1 MEDASADGCCAVRVG
16 KSRRILGGAT
26 TMSWT
31 GRDRLGRLRIG
42 AWLTLAALAAAGL
55 GGRSLHAQDPNA
67 DPLRQALEDAIA
79 GRPIG
84 GGAPGLPPAPPEG
97 AWGEVINATD
107 RWIVLQNHA
116 GQQFPI
122 AVDDI
127 QEFLIRWPSRV
138 DLISNEALV
147 EAIGFSPGSNVI
159 RTNHVDYFE
168 GADRNLVAPTYAE
181 VLPNN
186 MAVTTIDPGFNRF
199 MNAWDYGGQNLLYG
213 WAYPIPPGITGNPAR
228 LHVVGG
234 LVMAQPMRLAIPGN
248 NIATVLPEDAG
259 GVTVTQITRGDSR
272 YIRKGDYA
280 FLMPIEARL
289 RGLRVA
295 QLVVYKSMP
304 LRQFNPDAK

>member
-1 MEDASADGCCAVRVG
+1 
-16 KSRRILGGAT
+16 
-26 TMSWT
+26 MSGT
-31 GRDRLGRLRIG
+31 GRFDGRRQISIAACL
-42 AWLTLAALAAAGL
+42 ALAILASWG
-55 GGRSLHAQDPNA
+55 PNA
-67 DPLRQALEDAIA
+67 RTLQAQEPDPLRQALEDAIA
-79 GRPIG
+79 GRPMG

-107 RWIVLQNHA
+107 RWIVLQNHV

-122 AVDDI
+122 AIDDI
-127 QEFLIRWPSRV
+127 QEFLIRWPSRA

-147 EAIGFSPGSNVI
+147 EAIGFSPGSNII

-228 LHVVGG
+228 LHVVGA
-234 LVMAQPMRLAIPGN
+234 LMLPQPMRLAIPGN
-248 NIATVLPEDAG
+248 NVATILPEDAS
-259 GVTVTQITRGDSR
+259 GVSVTQITRGNSN
-272 YIRKGDYA
+272 YVRKGDYA

-295 QLVVYKSMP
+295 QLVVYKSIP
-304 LRQFNPDAK
+304 LRQFNPNAK